1 MIYYSLWA
9 LREGLDD
16 SGGAARAGLRPA
28 ARPPAMTAGPPCRH
42 PPPMW
47 LLFRALPVR
56 AQSGVLRCLGLK
68 VSKGVAGTVDYLME
82 GEGRRYRM
90 GRNSLRL

>member
-1 MIYYSLWA
+1 
-9 LREGLDD
+9 
-16 SGGAARAGLRPA
+16 
-28 ARPPAMTAGPPCRH
+28 
-42 PPPMW
+42 MW